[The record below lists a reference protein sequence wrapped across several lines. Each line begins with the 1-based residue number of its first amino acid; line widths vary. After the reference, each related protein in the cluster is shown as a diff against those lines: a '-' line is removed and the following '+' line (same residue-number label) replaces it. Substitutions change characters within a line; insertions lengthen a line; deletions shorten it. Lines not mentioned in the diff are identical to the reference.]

1 MVFRRH
7 QKGRLLRLANAMA
20 LVGLIA
26 VALAISAAVLLVIS
40 FIERGVLVVLIS
52 AAVVVSFA
60 ALWFA
65 LPFNSRIQSCGGD
78 ARPAQQR

>member
-1 MVFRRH
+1 
-7 QKGRLLRLANAMA
+7 MA